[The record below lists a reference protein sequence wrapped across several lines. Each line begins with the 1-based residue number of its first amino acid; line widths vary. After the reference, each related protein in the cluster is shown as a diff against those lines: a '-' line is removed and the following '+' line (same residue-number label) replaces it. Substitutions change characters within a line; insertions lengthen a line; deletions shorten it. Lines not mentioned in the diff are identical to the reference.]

1 MSSHPRAVFGM
12 PAYNR
17 PDALPRA
24 LESLLSQTRDDFA
37 IVIVDDAPSP
47 EVRAIVAE
55 YSALAPGKIVYVPNP
70 VRLGMV
76 GNWRK
81 AFDVS
86 VEKFPRCEYFAW
98 VSDHDIWHPRWLDV
112 LVAALDARRE
122 VVMAYP
128 QMQRVFPNERR
139 TVERRFDTV
148 GVTSRAA
155 RLRAATRQLTAGNG
169 IYGLFRVSALAQAG
183 VFRAVLMPDR
193 QVLLALA
200 LLGEFAHVPEV
211 LWYREVAGVFS
222 FSRQR
227 RMFFTTHV
235 PLHTHL
241 PANVQHFGVAL
252 WDLVVRGTGRPAF
265 GRLRGFGYALLQ
277 ISYSVRRE
285 VMRDDADWRVALQR
299 TALGRRL
306 LQASPADAPADAEEG
321 AEAATR

>member
-1 MSSHPRAVFGM
+1 MSGDPRVVFGM

-24 LESLLSQTRDDFA
+24 LESLLSQTASDFA
-37 IVIVDDAPSP
+37 VVIVDDAPSDR
-47 EVRAIVAE
+47 VRAIVADYE
-55 YSALAPGKIVYVPNP
+55 ALAPGKIVYLPNP

-81 AFDVS
+81 AFDTS
-86 VEKFPRCEYFAW
+86 LERFPGCEYFAW
-98 VSDHDIWHPRWLDV
+98 VSDHDTWHPRWLEV
-112 LVAALDARRE
+112 LMGALDARPE

-128 QMQRVFPNERR
+128 QMQRVFPHERR
-139 TVERRFDTV
+139 IVERRFDTV
-148 GVTSRAA
+148 GVASPAA
-155 RLRAATRQLTAGNG
+155 RLRAATSQMTAGNA
-169 IYGLFRVSALAQAG
+169 IYGLFRVNALARVG

-193 QVLLALA
+193 QVLIALT

-241 PANVQHFGVAL
+241 PANVQHFGVLL
-252 WDLVVRGTGRPAF
+252 WDLVVRGRGRPAF
-265 GRLRGFGYALLQ
+265 GRLRGLGYALLQ

-285 VMRDDADWRVALQR
+285 VTRDDADWRVALQK
-299 TALGRRL
+299 TAIGRWL
-306 LQASPADAPADAEEG
+306 LKSSSTDVEEG
-321 AEAATR
+321 AEAAAR